1 MEFES
6 SIVYLYISYLL
17 ACEAYHTLSIFSP
30 KLQKRRL
37 FYLKQLIYSNRNITI
52 IETTLM
58 VVNFIAQISLFVIC
72 LIHAYVT
79 ATSS

>member
-6 SIVYLYISYLL
+6 PVAYLYISYLL
-17 ACEAYHTLSIFSP
+17 ACEAYRTLSIFSP

-37 FYLKQLIYSNRNITI
+37 FYLKQLIYGNRNITVVKI
-52 IETTLM
+52 IL
-58 VVNFIAQISLFVIC
+58 VGVNFIAQISLFVIC